1 MIKFFKDMFSSNEGA
16 SHKRFL
22 GAIGFV
28 SLIAYMFVHK
38 DVKAIEAVE
47 YITIAYGL
55 GTVAEKFTNKNNEI

>member
-1 MIKFFKDMFSSNEGA
+1 MKKFFVDMFSSSEGA

-22 GAIGFV
+22 GGIGFL
-28 SLIAYMFVHK
+28 SLIIYMFAHK
-38 DVKAIEAVE
+38 DIKAIEAVE